1 MSNKKDAVEVEV
13 VKGDKVIYENGD
25 FEDFNAEQNLESN
38 TDDSKKED
46 SKKEDSKENDSEEND
61 SEEDESKEDDSKED
75 DSEEDDSE
83 SDKQESSKDLYS
95 AAISNIY
102 QWAAKLKEEF
112 IPEKDKKSESN
123 QDSDSEEGTESDKK
137 SDSKKEEGAEEDK
150 HSVSIANIYQWAAKL
165 KEDFAS
171 EASSMTHDVSEKALG
186 IMLTKPLNAAE
197 TELKAFDKKV
207 EDSEEPID
215 NAEEERNK
223 INAKKEKYQGMIDL
237 LQGE

>member
-46 SKKEDSKENDSEEND
+46 SKKEDSKKEDSK
-61 SEEDESKEDDSKED
+61 EDESKEDESKED
-75 DSEEDDSE
+75 ESKEDESK

-112 IPEKDKKSESN
+112 IPEKDKKSELN

-186 IMLTKPLNAAE
+186 IMLTKLLNAAE
-197 TELKAFDKKV
+197 AELKAFDKKV
-207 EDSEEPID
+207 EDSEEPVD

>member
-38 TDDSKKED
+38 TDDSKKDD
-46 SKKEDSKENDSEEND
+46 SKK
-61 SEEDESKEDDSKED
+61 DESKKDESKKDDSKKDDSKED
-75 DSEEDDSE
+75 E
-83 SDKQESSKDLYS
+83 SKKDESKKDEQESSKDLYS

-186 IMLTKPLNAAE
+186 IMLTKLLNAAE
-197 TELKAFDKKV
+197 TELKAFEKKV
-207 EDSEEPID
+207 EDSEEPVD